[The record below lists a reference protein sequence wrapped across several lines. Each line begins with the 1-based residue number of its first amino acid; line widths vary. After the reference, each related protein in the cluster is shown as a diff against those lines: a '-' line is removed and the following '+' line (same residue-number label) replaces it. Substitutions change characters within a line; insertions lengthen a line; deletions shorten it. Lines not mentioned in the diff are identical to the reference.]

1 MHRPARGIFWERRLR
16 ALGDHQSSWGA
27 APLGPAAVPS
37 PGGSWAAAASFRA
50 ALFMALGSEQR
61 EIC

>member
-1 MHRPARGIFWERRLR
+1 MEEDAGLGGPAR
-16 ALGDHQSSWGA
+16 
-27 APLGPAAVPS
+27 AAVGLNISELS
-37 PGGSWAAAASFRA
+37 PAVPPTGGRWAAQAVWLRA